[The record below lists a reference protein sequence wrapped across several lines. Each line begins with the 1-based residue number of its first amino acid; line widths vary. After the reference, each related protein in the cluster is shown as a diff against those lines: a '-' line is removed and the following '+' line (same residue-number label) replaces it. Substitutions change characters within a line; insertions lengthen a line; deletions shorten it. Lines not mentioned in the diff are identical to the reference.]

1 MMAIIME
8 IKKIKN
14 ATKSVITHLEKPSL
28 NLILPLNSL
37 SFKVVLCPM
46 TWYNAIIEKIKGI
59 IITGS
64 HSMVTDYEPWSVR
77 VSYWL
82 KNIINFNVPILGI
95 CYGHQLLADIL
106 GGKVGYNPNKMEFG
120 TWDIYLTKEGK
131 KDKLL
136 GILPQK
142 FKGHEAHSQSVLE
155 LPNNAKI
162 LAYNEND
169 SIQSFVYKNCIWG
182 TQFHPEFSG
191 NITKEYLKFVKDDIV
206 SSGKNYENIYNK
218 IEEHKYGEMLLKRFI
233 EIVDEHNK

>member
-1 MMAIIME
+1 
-8 IKKIKN
+8 
-14 ATKSVITHLEKPSL
+14 
-28 NLILPLNSL
+28 
-37 SFKVVLCPM
+37 
-46 TWYNAIIEKIKGI
+46 
-59 IITGS
+59 
-64 HSMVTDYEPWSVR
+64 MVTDYEPWSVR

-136 GILPQK
+136 RILPQK

-169 SIQSFVYKNCIWG
+169 SIQSFVYKNYIWG
-182 TQFHPEFSG
+182 TQFHPEFSA

-233 EIVDEHNK
+233 EIADEYNK

>member
-1 MMAIIME
+1 M
-8 IKKIKN
+8 KKILILKMGDTLESISKQYGQFPNHIIKN
-14 ATKSVITHLEKPSL
+14 AGLDEKD
-28 NLILPLNSL
+28 IM
-37 SFKVVLCPM
+37 VVDCVKEEKFP
-46 TWYNAIIEKIKGI
+46 IIEKIKGI

-106 GGKVGYNPNKMEFG
+106 GGKVAYNPNKMEFG

-191 NITKEYLKFVKDDIV
+191 NITKEYLKFVKGDIV

-218 IEEHKYGEMLLKRFI
+218 IEEHTYGEMLLKKFI